1 MNIFRVF
8 LESGLAAQIIMAT
21 LVICSIWSWAVFF
34 KKLYDLSAT
43 KKRSQSFFSA
53 YRFHRSIKDY
63 ENLGHLLNDNPYC
76 KILKTGLDEY
86 KGLLT
91 QNLVTNPK
99 ILELA
104 ENIKMAM
111 TKTRNDEI
119 DRLGSWL
126 PSLGTIM
133 TAGPF
138 LGLLG
143 TVWGIMESF
152 LEVRARGSAHIT
164 VVAPGISDALITTV
178 YGLLVA
184 IPALFFHNFL
194 RGKINTIDGQL
205 DDFVTDVFTRFRRS
219 LIETEQPKP

>member
-8 LESGLAAQIIMAT
+8 FESGLAAQIIMIT
-21 LVICSIWSWAVFF
+21 LAISSVWSWAVFL
-34 KKLYDLSAT
+34 KKIFELAGAGRRGQAFLST
-43 KKRSQSFFSA
+43 
-53 YRFHRSIKDY
+53 YRFHRSVKDY
-63 ENLGHLLNDNPYC
+63 ENLGHLLSDNPFGRVM
-76 KILKTGLDEY
+76 KAGLDEY
-86 KGLLT
+86 RDLKMSSLKSHPGF
-91 QNLVTNPK
+91 
-99 ILELA
+99 LEVA

-119 DRLGSWL
+119 DKLGSWL
-126 PSLGTIM
+126 PSLSTIM

-184 IPALFFHNFL
+184 IPALFFHNYL
-194 RGKINTIDGQL
+194 RGAITKIDNQL
-205 DDFVTDVFTRFRRS
+205 DDFVTETFARFRRS
-219 LIETEQPKP
+219 LVESE